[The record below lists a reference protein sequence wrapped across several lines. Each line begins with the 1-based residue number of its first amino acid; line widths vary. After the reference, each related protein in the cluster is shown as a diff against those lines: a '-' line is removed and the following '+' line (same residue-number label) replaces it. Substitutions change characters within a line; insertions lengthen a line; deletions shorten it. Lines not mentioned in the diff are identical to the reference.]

1 MNYGV
6 DIEQILLKAFY
17 CISVSAVKIKIICI
31 LKLVK
36 SSQRPAVH
44 SRIIGTHGKD
54 ESKGC
59 VLWFIGLISDW
70 NNREC

>member
-6 DIEQILLKAFY
+6 DIEQILLRAFY
-17 CISVSAVKIKIICI
+17 FISVSAVKINIICI

-36 SSQRPAVH
+36 YNQRPTVH

-54 ESKGC
+54 ESKDC
-59 VLWFIGLISDW
+59 ALWFIGLISDW